1 MFCRASTAAGEDL
14 ATDKLLVGCHL
25 KDAGPEPRSSV
36 WQVDTH
42 THEHTH
48 THSFCMLLAC
58 WCRVTDEGGSSL
70 QASNTGCTGSTKQDQ
85 CPAHA
90 QAQDPGS
97 GLDQQA
103 ATLCAE
109 AIASAATEPADQAQ
123 HAPADGTAAA
133 APVAALPATPSAAG
147 QSTTGLQLGASTN
160 VPPTPAAGNQNS
172 SASGLR
178 TPVVLPPDAADL
190 PVQAVLDELDTLLA
204 KSDELRSSVQLRSS
218 RQVSGQHTSTHLSR
232 RNSLS
237 ALDKPLLSAA
247 AAAAAEA
254 RAGSGTEW
262 EDAARS
268 SRRRSSSQPPAAD
281 RPRRSSSRSSVLHIR
296 VNADAD
302 TGLTRTTMLDSTEAR
317 DEIKQHLCMVRLAA
331 GAQHSSAAAAAGTST
346 CTCRKGCHLDL
357 AFAALL
363 LQTAAS

>member
-1 MFCRASTAAGEDL
+1 MSCKASTAAGENL
-14 ATDKLLVGCHL
+14 ATDKLLMGCHL
-25 KDAGPEPRSSV
+25 KDAGPAKK
-36 WQVDTH
+36 QCLAGGH
-42 THEHTH
+42 THRLAHTH
-48 THSFCMLLAC
+48 THTFCMLLAC
-58 WCRVTDEGGSSL
+58 WCRVTDEGSSSL
-70 QASNTGCTGSTKQDQ
+70 HASNIGCAGSTKQDQ

-123 HAPADGTAAA
+123 HTAADSTAAA
-133 APVAALPATPSAAG
+133 APVAALPVTPTAAG
-147 QSTTGLQLGASTN
+147 QSTTGLQLGGSTS
-160 VPPTPAAGNQNS
+160 VPPTPAAGNQAS
-172 SASGLR
+172 SASGVR

-247 AAAAAEA
+247 AAAAVEA

-262 EDAARS
+262 EEAARS
-268 SRRRSSSQPPAAD
+268 GRRRSSSQPPAAD
-281 RPRRSSSRSSVLHIR
+281 RPSRSSSRSSVLHSR
-296 VNADAD
+296 VNVDAE
-302 TGLTRTTMLDSTEAR
+302 TGLTRTMPDSTEAR

-346 CTCRKGCHLDL
+346 
-357 AFAALL
+357 
-363 LQTAAS
+363 